1 MPCIL
6 HTFDRVLRTNTNY
19 TLGIMHN
26 PGHNEE
32 IVKLLLLHKDLDM
45 NGQRLDVTPLLIA
58 TDNRDVKVVR
68 LLLTRGDVDVNARDK
83 SGIAPLLI
91 AVKGEDVNVVKLLLG
106 RHF

>member
-1 MPCIL
+1 
-6 HTFDRVLRTNTNY
+6 
-19 TLGIMHN
+19 MHN